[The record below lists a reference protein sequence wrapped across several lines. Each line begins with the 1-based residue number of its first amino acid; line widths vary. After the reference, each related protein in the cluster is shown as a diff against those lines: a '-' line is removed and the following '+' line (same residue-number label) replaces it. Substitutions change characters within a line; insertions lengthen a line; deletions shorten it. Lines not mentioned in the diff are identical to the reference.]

1 MNLLLAYLLTYLR
14 DGQGHTRCRFH
25 GSTGQ
30 SVLASTLTAATRA
43 LFHRAKKAV
52 AIEVL
57 YDIDQFKITARVLL
71 LLK

>member
-52 AIEVL
+52 ARCSTTLISL
-57 YDIDQFKITARVLL
+57 KLL
-71 LLK
+71 LEYYYY